1 MMNRILNGQILAA
14 ATIAAVMTL
23 GASPSMAAEKATK
36 QTVAAQTK
44 ALAQAFYA
52 SPQEAA
58 NALYEVIKSHDVKS
72 IYKVLGPGSEDLIYT
87 GDAVADQQMRER
99 FLAAYD
105 RFLMVEQEGDA
116 KATLV
121 LGENDW
127 PFPFPLVKCA
137 QGWQFDAQAGAEEIV
152 NRRIGA
158 NELFAMKFCLAYGD
172 AQQEYAERD
181 RDGDGLIEYAQKFRS
196 SEGKRDGLFWR
207 GKEGEPLSPLGPL
220 AARARAEGYSAKGG
234 DEPVPYHGYFYRILT
249 NQGKDARGGAYDYV
263 VNGNMIGGYAL
274 IAYPA
279 RWGASGVMSFICSH
293 DGVVY
298 QQDLGEDTS
307 EIALKMTQFNP
318 DANWQKAQ

>member
-1 MMNRILNGQILAA
+1 
-14 ATIAAVMTL
+14 MTL
-23 GASPSMAAEKATK
+23 GASPSVAAEIATR

-44 ALAQAFYA
+44 ALAQSFYA

-105 RFLMVEQEGDA
+105 RFLMIEQEGDA

-137 QGWQFDAQAGAEEIV
+137 QGWQFDAHAGAEEIV

-181 RDGDGLIEYAQKFRS
+181 RDGDGLLEYAQSFRS

-207 GKEGEPLSPLGPL
+207 GKDGEPLSPLGPL
-220 AARARAEGYSAKGG
+220 AARAKAEGYSVKGG
-234 DEPVPYHGYFYRILT
+234 DQPVPYHGYFYRILT
-249 NQGKDARGGAYDYV
+249 SQGKDARGGAYDYV

-307 EIALKMTQFNP
+307 EIALRMTQFNP
-318 DANWQKAQ
+318 DANWQNAQ